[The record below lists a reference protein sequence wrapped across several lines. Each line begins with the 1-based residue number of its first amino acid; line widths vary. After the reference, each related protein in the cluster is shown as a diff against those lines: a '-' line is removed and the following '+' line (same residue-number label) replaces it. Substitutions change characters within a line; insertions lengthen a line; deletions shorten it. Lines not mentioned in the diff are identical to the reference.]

1 MKDVRKAMTE
11 TELVEELHR
20 LEKLTKRNRC
30 EQIRLEIVHDEL
42 VGRQSDYRRMTD
54 NHQHGGCR

>member
-1 MKDVRKAMTE
+1 MTE

-20 LEKLTKRNRC
+20 LEKLTNRKRC

-42 VGRQSDYRRMTD
+42 VGRQCDYRRMTH
-54 NHQHGGCR
+54 NHQDGVQ

>member
-30 EQIRLEIVHDEL
+30 EQLRLEIVRDEL
-42 VGRQSDYRRMTD
+42 VGRQCNYRRRSND
-54 NHQHGGCR
+54 QCEVR

>member
-20 LEKLTKRNRC
+20 LENLTKRNRC

-42 VGRQSDYRRMTD
+42 NGRQSDYRRMTN
-54 NHQHGGCR
+54 NHQYGVQ

>member
-20 LEKLTKRNRC
+20 LENLAKRNRC

-42 VGRQSDYRRMTD
+42 IGRQCDYRRMTN
-54 NHQHGGCR
+54 NHQYGVR